1 MELFLTII
9 KIVGLIFA
17 CALLI
22 YIVFKII
29 FSRHRLAEYY
39 WDDGSS
45 YQGQVNHYGING
57 NGVFIGPDGATY
69 QGHFKKGVFH
79 GKGIYSWVD
88 ESVFDGNFKK
98 GLPVDGIYKDDVGN
112 FYKCKFRYM
121 RNGARITD
129 EFVLI
134 KGNGKAS
141 SHEPEI
147 EQIILDSTK
156 SK

>member
-1 MELFLTII
+1 MELFLTIL
-9 KIVGLIFA
+9 KIVGIIA
-17 CALLI
+17 GCVLLI
-22 YIVFKII
+22 YAVIKII

-57 NGVFIGPDGATY
+57 NGTFVGSDGSSY
-69 QGHFKKGVFH
+69 QGHFKKGVFN
-79 GKGIYSWVD
+79 GKGIYSWD
-88 ESVFDGNFKK
+88 DGSVFDGNFKK
-98 GLPVDGIYKDDVGN
+98 GLPVDGIYKDDIGN